1 MSYSMC
7 INFSGNSGKSTIT
20 DNMIAP
26 RLEGAE
32 IIRIE
37 TINSH
42 EGDDADNLKGK
53 EYGQIL
59 EGMVIFPSAVVDVGS
74 SNVEDVMNLMDQYS
88 GSHEVFDYFVVP
100 TIPRQKQIRDTIR
113 TIESLSAIGVP
124 AEKIRLVFN
133 MVENEDSDLEKD
145 FAALFNYHSAE
156 KTFTLNREAVVYQ
169 NDFYGRV
176 AGKTTIEEIL
186 ADPTD
191 YNKAL
196 KEASTPEERIEVSRK
211 RANKFLANGLKV
223 KLDKAFAATF
233 A

>member
-156 KTFTLNREAVVYQ
+156 KKFTLNRDAVVFQ